1 MKKYVAKRDEVCG
14 GLLIE
19 RPNITTLTPDTIT
32 TENGEVSIE
41 EAKELGIPILTMQI
55 SSYRSYR
62 GMLLNV
68 NDDGLSNDL
77 IWTTPTNYPIMGK
90 STSDDID
97 FVIDEYVEL
106 GELLKYLKYGVD
118 LTQKDLLKIY
128 RKLIVSSYWIEHNME
143 LFGYKKDNF
152 IAGSYTGTSD
162 GMFTSDVYHKLR
174 SISSSKGKPNKE
186 EPGYGYIHKIK

>member
-19 RPNITTLTPDTIT
+19 RPNITTLTPTII
-32 TENGEVSIE
+32 TENGKLSYE
-41 EAKELGIPILTMQI
+41 EATELGLPVPILQI

-162 GMFTSDVYHKLR
+162 GIFTSDMYHKLE
-174 SISSSKGKPNKE
+174 SISSSNGKPNKD
-186 EPGYGYIHKIK
+186 EPGYEYIHKIK